1 MFENIENLNKTASI
15 AVSAFGV
22 KGNAVFV
29 QISENATYFICQS
42 NKPKYTLRICRPNYH
57 TFEELESE
65 IQWLLNIDDVKI
77 CKAHFRKWGICQKN
91 KWLLLYNVQIY

>member
-42 NKPKYTLRICRPNYH
+42 NKPKYTLRI
-57 TFEELESE
+57 
-65 IQWLLNIDDVKI
+65 
-77 CKAHFRKWGICQKN
+77 
-91 KWLLLYNVQIY
+91 